1 MNPLMIRRSLTV
13 LLALLFLVSA
23 VGCEQLS
30 AQFPFLSRT
39 PVPEKTVE
47 SPAPST
53 LVTETPSART
63 TPSVETQSQIIL
75 WLPPVFD
82 PENGTPQG
90 MLLNQQL
97 EAFASEHPEVSV
109 EVRIKAVAGS
119 GGLLDSLT
127 TASLAAPTALPGLL
141 ILPRSEYEKAARA
154 GLLLPIESPEDL
166 LDPALVFPFADAM
179 TLVKGSRFGFPFAGD
194 FLCMA
199 YKPLQVAYPP
209 TTWQEV
215 ILGES
220 KVLAFPADDPQG
232 IMPLLLYMNHKGT
245 FGSDDQKIELSEEAI
260 QKSLLVISEG
270 ANTNVFPY
278 WLTDFSGFDQT
289 WKALKDSS
297 ATYAMIW
304 ASQYLAEEPENIT
317 LTNLPAV
324 TDDPFTLADGWVLAF
339 PQTSTEKFLLY
350 QELARYLLDSDFQ
363 SEWSEAAGLIPVS
376 SLALSGWK
384 NQEVSSIL
392 VEIGNSAHS
401 LPSNDVL
408 FRIGPLF
415 RDAANEMI
423 RKQTSYIE
431 STNMILNAID
441 E

>member
-1 MNPLMIRRSLTV
+1 MNRLTIRRSISSF
-13 LLALLFLVSA
+13 LALLFLVSA

-30 AQFPFLSRT
+30 AQFPSLGRT
-39 PVPEKTVE
+39 PEAEKTAE
-47 SPAPST
+47 IHTPSP
-53 LVTETPSART
+53 LVTQTPSAAL
-63 TPSVETQSQIIL
+63 TPSTQAQAQIVL

-97 EAFASEHPEVSV
+97 QTFASDHPEVTL
-109 EVRIKAVAGS
+109 EVRVKAVEGS
-119 GGLLDSLT
+119 GGLLDTLT

-141 ILPRSEYEKAARA
+141 LLPRSEYEKAARA
-154 GLLLPIESPEDL
+154 GLLLSIESPEKL
-166 LDPALVFPFADAM
+166 QDPAQVFPFADAM
-179 TLVKGSRFGFPFAGD
+179 TLVKGNRFGYPFAGD

-245 FGSDDQKIELSEEAI
+245 LSNDNQKISLSEEAI

-278 WLTDFSGFDQT
+278 WLTDFSGFDQS

-297 ATYAMIW
+297 ATYGMIW
-304 ASQYLAEEPENIT
+304 ASQYLTETPENIT
-317 LTNLPAV
+317 LTKLPAV
-324 TDDPFTLADGWVLAF
+324 TEEPFTLADGWVLAF
-339 PQTSTEKFLLY
+339 PQTSNEKFLLY
-350 QELARYLLDSDFQ
+350 QELAQYLLDPDFQ
-363 SEWSEAAGLIPVS
+363 SQWSEAAGLIPVS
-376 SLALSGWK
+376 SMALSGWK
-384 NQEVSSIL
+384 NKEVSSIL
-392 VEIGNSAHS
+392 VEIGNSAQP
-401 LPSNDVL
+401 LPSNDIL

-431 STNMILNAID
+431 STNKILNAIN

>member
-1 MNPLMIRRSLTV
+1 
-13 LLALLFLVSA
+13 
-23 VGCEQLS
+23 
-30 AQFPFLSRT
+30 
-39 PVPEKTVE
+39 
-47 SPAPST
+47 
-53 LVTETPSART
+53 
-63 TPSVETQSQIIL
+63 
-75 WLPPVFD
+75 
-82 PENGTPQG
+82 
-90 MLLNQQL
+90 
-97 EAFASEHPEVSV
+97 
-109 EVRIKAVAGS
+109 
-119 GGLLDSLT
+119 
-127 TASLAAPTALPGLL
+127 
-141 ILPRSEYEKAARA
+141 
-154 GLLLPIESPEDL
+154 
-166 LDPALVFPFADAM
+166 
-179 TLVKGSRFGFPFAGD
+179 
-194 FLCMA
+194 
-199 YKPLQVAYPP
+199 
-209 TTWQEV
+209 
-215 ILGES
+215 
-220 KVLAFPADDPQG
+220 
-232 IMPLLLYMNHKGT
+232 MNHKGT

-270 ANTNVFPY
+270 ANTNIFPY

-317 LTNLPAV
+317 LTTLPAV

-392 VEIGNSAHS
+392 VEIGNSARS